1 LEEATMLNEHFTLSN
16 GVNIPKI
23 GLGTW
28 QISTEDVVDAVKAAI
43 KIGYRHI
50 DTAVG
55 YGNERGVAQGIKESG
70 VQREEIFITTKIPAE
85 TKSYESA
92 KEVIAKS
99 LADLDTH
106 YADQMLIHAPLPWEE
121 MSREGSNNYFTE
133 NIAVWKALEEGYQ
146 DGKFKSIGVSNFIV
160 SDLDNILNNCTIKPH
175 ANQISYHIGK
185 TQKDVVDFC
194 NKHNILIVGYSPI
207 ATGRLLNNPQ
217 IQKIADKY
225 SVSLPQICIKF
236 ALQQNV
242 LPIPKSTSE
251 DRIRQNADM
260 DFEISA
266 ADMEE
271 LVNFEQ

>member
-1 LEEATMLNEHFTLSN
+1 MLNEHFTLSN